1 MMNSVSYKILS
12 VNDRFDLCIIPLICF
27 ITFILSSFASILY
40 CIFFMIATIHSNQ
53 HNTIP
58 RQDIIFSAC
67 HNFLFRLLIPHMWLN
82 VESRFRIYWQDV
94 TKTLNQTKKR
104 VIVDWF
110 IILERVTYVMVSI

>member
-27 ITFILSSFASILY
+27 ITFYSLFIRVNTLLY
-40 CIFFMIATIHSNQ
+40 FFMIATIHSNQ

-58 RQDIIFSAC
+58 RQDIIFSVC

-94 TKTLNQTKKR
+94 TKTLNQTKKESSL
-104 VIVDWF
+104 IG
-110 IILERVTYVMVSI
+110 LLSLKESHM